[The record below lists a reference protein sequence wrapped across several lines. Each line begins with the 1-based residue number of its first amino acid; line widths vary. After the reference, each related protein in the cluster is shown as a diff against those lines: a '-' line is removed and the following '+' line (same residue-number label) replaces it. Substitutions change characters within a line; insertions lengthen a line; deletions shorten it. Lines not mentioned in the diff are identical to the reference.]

1 MLKHHSSRRNRLD
14 RSVLNERLQGAVGY
28 DRIAGYFRSSLLEV
42 AGESI
47 TAVSGKVRIICNSDL
62 DPEDLATA
70 TAAQAALRRSWC
82 AGQPELAPPKALP
95 RYKALYQALISDKI
109 EIRVLPDSAF
119 GLIHGKAGII
129 RYADGSSTAFL
140 GSVNESASAWRLNY
154 ELLWESDDP
163 DTIAWVQEE
172 FDALWNDHRACA
184 LADCPFIKNDVQRL
198 IYREVVEPEALQ
210 SSTVMEAAAAAA
222 VETPI
227 YRREQ
232 GLWPHQQYFASLAL
246 ERHRL
251 GGARLVLADQ
261 VGLGKTIQL
270 AMAALLM
277 AVEDPQ
283 GGPILVLAPKP
294 LLQQW
299 RDELMELLQIP
310 SAYWNGRGWIDE
322 NDVEHPSEGVKS
334 LSKCPRRIGLVSQG
348 LIVRGMPE
356 AIRQLLSQRYTC
368 VIVDE
373 AHRARRRNQ
382 PKMDAGQP
390 EVDERADP
398 NKLMAFLCQ
407 MGDKTKSMLLA
418 TATPVQLHPVEA
430 WDLLSILSNGNEG
443 VLGGITKTS
452 RWFSAYRTIQIAT
465 GEQKVPTDDE
475 VEGWEFVRDP
485 LPASTEDTAI
495 ERIRRQLRAPDKKW
509 QFTPETLE
517 KLPVAIRRVQLK
529 NNLLPEYGERFNPL
543 LRCIVRRTRSY
554 LEQEINP
561 ATGSYYLPKVEVK
574 LFGEDDNDAITLGG
588 YLKEAYEEAEIFC
601 QLLQQRMGGAG
612 FFKTLLLRR
621 LGSSMEA
628 GRNTV
633 SKLLNISPE
642 TADDEDE
649 DDIDED
655 LFGNEGQ
662 PQGYSEFRN
671 FSTDEITSLE
681 RCLNLLEQ
689 GGNRDP
695 KLEAILG
702 YLLGTNPNAIQPWV
716 DRGCILFSQYYDTVR
731 WVGNE
736 LAKHPDIPSDL
747 TIGLYAGSNR
757 SGFWLG
763 GRFQRCDRTLIKDRV
778 RKGEIKLML
787 GTDAASEGLN
797 LQKLGTLINI
807 DLPWNPTRLEQ
818 RKGRIQRI
826 GQARSQVW
834 IANLRYRDSVED
846 KVHKVLADR
855 LQAIHDLF
863 GQIPDT
869 LEDVWVKVAL
879 KDEAE
884 IAELIDQTTATR
896 NPFDKKYSKVQSA
909 EWENCSSV
917 LNPITVREL
926 MESGWKP

>member
-1 MLKHHSSRRNRLD
+1 
-14 RSVLNERLQGAVGY
+14 
-28 DRIAGYFRSSLLEV
+28 
-42 AGESI
+42 
-47 TAVSGKVRIICNSDL
+47 
-62 DPEDLATA
+62 
-70 TAAQAALRRSWC
+70 
-82 AGQPELAPPKALP
+82 
-95 RYKALYQALISDKI
+95 
-109 EIRVLPDSAF
+109 
-119 GLIHGKAGII
+119 
-129 RYADGSSTAFL
+129 
-140 GSVNESASAWRLNY
+140 
-154 ELLWESDDP
+154 
-163 DTIAWVQEE
+163 
-172 FDALWNDHRACA
+172 
-184 LADCPFIKNDVQRL
+184 
-198 IYREVVEPEALQ
+198 
-210 SSTVMEAAAAAA
+210 
-222 VETPI
+222 
-227 YRREQ
+227 
-232 GLWPHQQYFASLAL
+232 
-246 ERHRL
+246 
-251 GGARLVLADQ
+251 
-261 VGLGKTIQL
+261 
-270 AMAALLM
+270 
-277 AVEDPQ
+277 
-283 GGPILVLAPKP
+283 
-294 LLQQW
+294 
-299 RDELMELLQIP
+299 
-310 SAYWNGRGWIDE
+310 
-322 NDVEHPSEGVKS
+322 
-334 LSKCPRRIGLVSQG
+334 
-348 LIVRGMPE
+348 
-356 AIRQLLSQRYTC
+356 
-368 VIVDE
+368 
-373 AHRARRRNQ
+373 
-382 PKMDAGQP
+382 
-390 EVDERADP
+390 
-398 NKLMAFLCQ
+398 
-407 MGDKTKSMLLA
+407 
-418 TATPVQLHPVEA
+418 
-430 WDLLSILSNGNEG
+430 
-443 VLGGITKTS
+443 
-452 RWFSAYRTIQIAT
+452 
-465 GEQKVPTDDE
+465 
-475 VEGWEFVRDP
+475 
-485 LPASTEDTAI
+485 
-495 ERIRRQLRAPDKKW
+495 
-509 QFTPETLE
+509 
-517 KLPVAIRRVQLK
+517 
-529 NNLLPEYGERFNPL
+529 L

-588 YLKEAYEEAEIFC
+588 YLKEAYEEAETFSE
-601 QLLQQRMGGAG
+601 LLQKRMRGAG

-757 SGFWLG
+757 SGFWLA